1 MKGHTTPVVKGAL
14 PFRHQQKRR
23 AQKAAAKTGDVSA
36 QNFAATDYTQD
47 YVLLF
52 QCGNPRTAPVN
63 RLDFTLVPKIKRDSK
78 VREKWADEGRV
89 KGMRRLA
96 M

>member
-1 MKGHTTPVVKGAL
+1 MESALKGRTTPVVKGAL
-14 PFRHQQKRR
+14 PFRHQQKRK
-23 AQKAAAKTGDVSA
+23 AQKAAATPSSVTA

-52 QCGNPRTAPVN
+52 QCGNPRTSPVN

-78 VREKWADEGRV
+78 VRETGADRGR
-89 KGMRRLA
+89 GTG
-96 M
+96 